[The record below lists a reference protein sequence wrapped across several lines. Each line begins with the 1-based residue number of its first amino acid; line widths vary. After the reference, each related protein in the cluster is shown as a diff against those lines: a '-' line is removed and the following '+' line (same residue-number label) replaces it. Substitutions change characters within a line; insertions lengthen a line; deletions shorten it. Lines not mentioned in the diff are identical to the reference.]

1 MKNPSGHR
9 ATSISIGPHVTA
21 RPTVRA
27 FGLVLLITAAA
38 WAFGSAIGS
47 LTVENSHGMAS
58 LYLPIGLAVAI
69 LMRVRPGALWWA
81 VLAGIL
87 VGAAGTTLVTHAA
100 LGPVLLAS
108 SANAVEALI
117 IAWLLLR
124 LSAER
129 FDRPRDV
136 ASLAIA
142 GVIGCGIGASLGAF
156 ANSLTVG
163 LDPIS
168 TFSTWFPADLVA
180 VVLVVPM
187 ATIVRWPR
195 RLRPWML
202 GYVGLLIL
210 TILAA
215 VAATTDA
222 LMGETPFLVFIARY
236 ALGILLL
243 AVGLLY
249 GTVGLGLI
257 QIPAVIAGFAALS
270 DAEPVTWH
278 TRQAIITILALTLL
292 AAALAVRREIAQRST
307 AEALTRGLFTY
318 SPVAT
323 ARITRAR
330 ATHGPETDTD
340 TSRLVVDQ
348 ANAAWCE
355 LLGLDPAHANNTDLM
370 RSVHPDD
377 ADAVRELIDSADP
390 AQPTHRD
397 VRFMRRGGDRPLL
410 VRLTSVAM
418 TQADGERGSILV
430 AEDITK
436 RREVEE
442 RLSRQ
447 ARTDGLTGLLNRSA
461 LTQILDESLAN
472 AVAGS
477 EPLSSLFIDLD
488 GFKAVNDSLGHAAG
502 DQVLQQVAARLLD
515 AVRPRD
521 VVGRYGGDEF
531 LIVARGLSSH
541 ETARALVDRIHA
553 ALAPPMSVLGNDL
566 VIGASIGI
574 AVAQEGDTADTLLPR
589 ADADMY
595 ARKANRRA

>member
-1 MKNPSGHR
+1 M
-9 ATSISIGPHVTA
+9 TA
-21 RPTVRA
+21 RPSTRVFFA
-27 FGLVLLITAAA
+27 VLLITAVV
-38 WAFGSAIGS
+38 WALGSAIGS
-47 LTVENSHGMAS
+47 LTVQNSHGLAS

-69 LMRVRPGALWWA
+69 LLRVRSGALWWA
-81 VLAGIL
+81 VVAGIL

-100 LGPVLLAS
+100 LGPVLLAGA
-108 SANAVEALI
+108 ANAAEAII

-142 GVIGCGIGASLGAF
+142 GAIGCGIGAGLGAA
-156 ANSLTVG
+156 ANWLTLG
-163 LDPIS
+163 IDPIT
-168 TFSTWFPADLVA
+168 TFSTWFPADFVA
-180 VVLVVPM
+180 VVLIVPM
-187 ATIVRWPR
+187 ATVIRWPR

-215 VAATTDA
+215 VAATTNA

-243 AVGLLY
+243 AIGFLY

-278 TRQAIITILALTLL
+278 SRQAIITILALTLL
-292 AAALAVRREIAQRST
+292 AAALAVRREIAQRSA
-307 AEALTRGLFTY
+307 AEALTKSLFTY

-323 ARITRAR
+323 ARIILTASTDGNAA
-330 ATHGPETDTD
+330 ATGTL
-340 TSRLVVDQ
+340 RLMVND
-348 ANAAWCE
+348 ANGAWCE
-355 LLGLDPAHANNTDLM
+355 LLGLDLDHAIDTDLM
-370 RSVHPDD
+370 RFVHPED
-377 ADAVRELIDSADP
+377 AEAVRQLIDSSD
-390 AQPTHRD
+390 QTGPTHQD
-397 VRFMRRGGDRPLL
+397 VRLIRRGGDRTLL

-418 TQADGERGSILV
+418 AAPTGGRRDLGAILV
-430 AEDITK
+430 AEDITE
-436 RREVEE
+436 RREAEE
-442 RLSRQ
+442 RLNRQ
-447 ARTDGLTGLLNRSA
+447 ARTDGLTGLLNRNTVTEILEDGLAA
-461 LTQILDESLAN
+461 LKDGSESL
-472 AVAGS
+472 S
-477 EPLSSLFIDLD
+477 TLFIDLN

-502 DQVLQQVAARLLD
+502 DQVLQQVATRLLD

-553 ALAPPMSVLGNDL
+553 ALAPPMSVLGNDI

-574 AVAQEGDTADTLLPR
+574 AVAQDGDTADTLLPR

-595 ARKANRRA
+595 ARKSSPRA

>member
-1 MKNPSGHR
+1 M
-9 ATSISIGPHVTA
+9 TA

-27 FGLVLLITAAA
+27 FGLVLLITAVA
-38 WAFGSAIGS
+38 WALGSAIGS

-69 LMRVRPGALWWA
+69 LLRVRSGALWWA

-100 LGPVLLAS
+100 LGPVLLAGT
-108 SANAVEALI
+108 ANAVEAII

-142 GVIGCGIGASLGAF
+142 GVIGCGIGAGLGA
-156 ANSLTVG
+156 AVNWLTVG
-163 LDPIS
+163 IDPLT
-168 TFSTWFPADLVA
+168 TFSTWFPADFVA

-187 ATIVRWPR
+187 ATIIRWPR

-243 AVGLLY
+243 TVGLLY

-257 QIPAVIAGFAALS
+257 QIPAVIAGFATLS
-270 DAEPVTWH
+270 DAEPETWH
-278 TRQAIITILALTLL
+278 TRQAIIAIVALTLL
-292 AAALAVRREIAQRST
+292 AAALAVRQELARRAES
-307 AEALTRGLFTY
+307 EALTKSLFTY

-323 ARITRAR
+323 ARIILTASTDGYAD
-330 ATHGPETDTD
+330 ATGTL
-340 TSRLVVDQ
+340 RLMVND
-348 ANAAWCE
+348 ANGAWCE
-355 LLGLDPAHANNTDLM
+355 LLGLDLDHAIDTDLM
-370 RSVHPDD
+370 RYVHPED
-377 ADAVRELIDSADP
+377 AGAVRQLIDSSD
-390 AQPTHRD
+390 QTGPTHRD
-397 VRFMRRGGDRPLL
+397 VRLIRRGGDRTLL

-418 TQADGERGSILV
+418 AAPTGGRRDLGAILV
-430 AEDITK
+430 AEDITE
-436 RREVEE
+436 RREAEE
-442 RLSRQ
+442 RLNRQ
-447 ARTDGLTGLLNRSA
+447 ARTDGLTGLLNRN
-461 LTQILDESLAN
+461 TVTEILEDGLAGLKDGSESL
-472 AVAGS
+472 S
-477 EPLSSLFIDLD
+477 TLFIDLN

-502 DQVLQQVAARLLD
+502 DQVLQQVATRLLD

-541 ETARALVDRIHA
+541 ETARTLVDRIHA
-553 ALAPPMSVLGNDL
+553 ALAPPMSVLGNDI

-574 AVAQEGDTADTLLPR
+574 AVAQDGDTADTLLPR

-595 ARKANRRA
+595 ARKSGPRA